1 MIKCKYS
8 VYLLKSTVCNKT
20 YIGYT
25 NGDVKVRL
33 KKHNESPTL
42 GAKRTRRHR
51 PWEIIFYVTGF
62 EFERTALQYEYM
74 AQHPPKRLRKRGNNG
89 IANKIKIMKSLLHQE
104 KICSTAP
111 LNSELKLAI
120 FFLKPEAYKLWNSF

>member
-1 MIKCKYS
+1 MIKVKYY

-25 NGDVKVRL
+25 IDVYRRLRQHNGEL
-33 KKHNESPTL
+33 TN
-42 GAKRTRRHR
+42 GAARTRKNR

-89 IANKIKIMKSLLHQE
+89 IANKIKIMKSLLRQE
-104 KICSTAP
+104 KIC
-111 LNSELKLAI
+111 
-120 FFLKPEAYKLWNSF
+120 